1 MSLALPDHWV
11 WDFWFARDG
20 DAWHIFYLKAPKSL
34 GDPELRHRNATI
46 GHGVSEDLVNWEI
59 VSDPFGLGHPG
70 AWDDLANW
78 TGSIVPV
85 GGGWWM
91 FYSGVSSADDG
102 RIQRIGA
109 AVSNDLMTWSKLSEN
124 PVCSADLRWY
134 EEYDHVSW
142 SEEAWRDPWV
152 FPDPGGDGFHMFVTA
167 RANSG
172 PVSTRGVIGHAISSD
187 LIEWSV
193 QRPVFT
199 PASFGSIE
207 VPQQVTIDR
216 RHYVIYCLPWDMQ
229 PGVRPEDALTGIGY
243 AIGDQPTGPFRLGPT
258 PFTSADRHGS
268 LYAGK
273 VVFIDD
279 RPMMLSTLHHGPE
292 GSYRGEISNPIPIVV
307 AGDGGLSLSRLS
319 V

>member
-134 EEYDHVSW
+134 EEYDNVSW

-152 FPDPGGDGFHMFVTA
+152 FPDPGGV
-167 RANSG
+167 
-172 PVSTRGVIGHAISSD
+172 
-187 LIEWSV
+187 
-193 QRPVFT
+193 
-199 PASFGSIE
+199 
-207 VPQQVTIDR
+207 
-216 RHYVIYCLPWDMQ
+216 
-229 PGVRPEDALTGIGY
+229 
-243 AIGDQPTGPFRLGPT
+243 
-258 PFTSADRHGS
+258 
-268 LYAGK
+268 
-273 VVFIDD
+273 
-279 RPMMLSTLHHGPE
+279 
-292 GSYRGEISNPIPIVV
+292 
-307 AGDGGLSLSRLS
+307 
-319 V
+319 